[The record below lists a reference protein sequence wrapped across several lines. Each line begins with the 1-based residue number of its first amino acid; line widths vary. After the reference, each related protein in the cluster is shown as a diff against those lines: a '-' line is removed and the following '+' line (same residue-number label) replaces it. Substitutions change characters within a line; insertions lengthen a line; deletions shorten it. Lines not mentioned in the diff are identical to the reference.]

1 MRQWCHLAKMAWKLV
16 FWAFELPNH
25 LHGYFLHNISE
36 PSGANTNL
44 NTSPIV
50 IVRRNSPAN
59 MTPTSANFSPNLDP
73 KFKSTKLL
81 NRPQGPK
88 KFTDQSLD
96 KISEPSSTNTSPI
109 VIVRRNS
116 PANMTSTSANF
127 SPKIDTPKV
136 VHYANLQHFSQKRG
150 VSAEPARSRMSF
162 PPSK

>member
-1 MRQWCHLAKMAWKLV
+1 M
-16 FWAFELPNH
+16 H
-25 LHGYFLHNISE
+25 LHDFFRQYLDNISE
-36 PSGANTNL
+36 PSGTNTSLNTSPVVIVRRNSPANMTPTSAIFSPKIDTRQCHLHDYFLDNISEPSGTNTSL

-59 MTPTSANFSPNLDP
+59 MTP
-73 KFKSTKLL
+73 
-81 NRPQGPK
+81 
-88 KFTDQSLD
+88 
-96 KISEPSSTNTSPI
+96 
-109 VIVRRNS
+109 
-116 PANMTSTSANF
+116 TSANF